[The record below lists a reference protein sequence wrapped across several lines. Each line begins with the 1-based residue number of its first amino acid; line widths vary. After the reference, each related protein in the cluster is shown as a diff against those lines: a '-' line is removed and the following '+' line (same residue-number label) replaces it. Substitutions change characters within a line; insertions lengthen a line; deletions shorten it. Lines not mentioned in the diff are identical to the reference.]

1 MDFLSELWLFMRVRK
16 KFWLMPIFFMLVTVG
31 GLMVLL
37 TKGSVKTKEWNLLKE
52 EFDALVRNGFPLQG
66 SPPVGLPGA
75 AAPSPPLTRI
85 DESGRR
91 VDRPATRV
99 THAETTCGRYKA
111 KAANMRA
118 SNCGVASC
126 SRIWPITKQRSED
139 RVNDPRLPVRSGP

>member
-66 SPPVGLPGA
+66 KPVGWPG
-75 AAPSPPLTRI
+75 L
-85 DESGRR
+85 
-91 VDRPATRV
+91 
-99 THAETTCGRYKA
+99 
-111 KAANMRA
+111 
-118 SNCGVASC
+118 
-126 SRIWPITKQRSED
+126 
-139 RVNDPRLPVRSGP
+139 PRLHHRLNRQLDLRVRDLAFGLAPVDL